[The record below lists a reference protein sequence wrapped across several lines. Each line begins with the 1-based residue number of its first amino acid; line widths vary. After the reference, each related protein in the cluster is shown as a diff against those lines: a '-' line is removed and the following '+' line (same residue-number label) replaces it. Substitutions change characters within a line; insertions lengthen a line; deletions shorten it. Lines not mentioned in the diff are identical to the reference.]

1 MIFNLPPQF
10 GLDVSGP
17 LVYVEWFTPLGLP
30 DSTTGMHIVKR
41 STRHHKRNSQI
52 VSINDLVCGCHLM
65 AKCGTP
71 IDKSFSTDDVLE
83 KATHFFVN
91 PYIHVDTFSQIKL

>member
-1 MIFNLPPQF
+1 
-10 GLDVSGP
+10 
-17 LVYVEWFTPLGLP
+17 
-30 DSTTGMHIVKR
+30 
-41 STRHHKRNSQI
+41 
-52 VSINDLVCGCHLM
+52 M